1 MNILAFYEKLSKLMG
16 DWRERNITT
25 ANATEQLK
33 ALLKEA
39 ADNKLDVNIS
49 VDMLKEDN
57 KINMDEEQS
66 YEETYEESYEDSYD
80 DDDC

>member
-16 DWRERNITT
+16 DWRVKSITT

-33 ALLKEA
+33 SLLKEA

-49 VDMLKEDN
+49 LDMLKDDN
-57 KINMDEEQS
+57 KINLDEEES
-66 YEETYEESYEDSYD
+66 YEETYEDSYEDSYD